1 MSDLSIVS
9 SSAFSDRPSS
19 RHVNPA
25 GWPSTVAGSLS
36 QRRIGSSTLEP
47 VAGVGFHR
55 SFSFLIEPHGGLEG
69 AGAPGCE
76 RPTRK
81 SKDMTEAGELE
92 DGTVGTLSMSTYW

>member
-25 GWPSTVAGSLS
+25 GWPSTVGGSLS

-55 SFSFLIEPHGGLEG
+55 SFVFLIEPGGGLVQG
-69 AGAPGCE
+69 V
-76 RPTRK
+76 
-81 SKDMTEAGELE
+81 DLV
-92 DGTVGTLSMSTYW
+92 DLSLV